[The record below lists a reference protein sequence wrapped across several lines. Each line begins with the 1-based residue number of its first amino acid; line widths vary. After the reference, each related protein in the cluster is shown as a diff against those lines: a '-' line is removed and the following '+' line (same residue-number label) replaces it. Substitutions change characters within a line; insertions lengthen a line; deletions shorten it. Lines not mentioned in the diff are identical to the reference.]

1 MVLKKIPALC
11 GVVFVCAAVFAQA
24 PAIAVQDKAQSPETG
39 KTRLSEDPVTLI
51 GTTLADLFARYGAPK
66 YVYPVRGV
74 AVWQDDVVFVY
85 DAAEF
90 FVSMNRVW
98 QLKLHAAYGL
108 QEGDP
113 KAQAD
118 LVMGPGQDFDGYSLF
133 HLPSKIWPI
142 MLRVNWD
149 ASRRIQALYVY
160 RSDF

>member
-1 MVLKKIPALC
+1 MIRKKIPAFC
-11 GVVFVCAAVFAQA
+11 GILLVCAAAFAQV
-24 PAIAVQDKAQSPETG
+24 PEIAAQDKPQNPETD
-39 KTRLSEDPVTLI
+39 KTRLTEDPVTLI
-51 GTTLADLFARYGAPK
+51 GTTLTDLFARHGAPK

-74 AVWQDDVVFVY
+74 ASWQDDVVFVY

-90 FVSMNRVW
+90 FVSTNRVW
-98 QLKLHAAYGL
+98 QLKLHSAYGL
-108 QEGDP
+108 KEGDP

-133 HLPSKIWPI
+133 NLPSKVWPI
-142 MLRVNWD
+142 MLRINWD